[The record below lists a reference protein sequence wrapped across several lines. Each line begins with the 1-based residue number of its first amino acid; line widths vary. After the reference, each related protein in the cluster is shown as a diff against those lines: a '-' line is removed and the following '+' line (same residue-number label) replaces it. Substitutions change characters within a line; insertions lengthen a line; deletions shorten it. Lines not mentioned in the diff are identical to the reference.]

1 MKFNGIELK
10 ELTPEQWDGKT
21 REMLVWCDYDDN
33 PRLALVFGFTLKGH
47 PIADTG
53 NYKTENTYK
62 RFNVFQYCAEITE
75 ENSIESIDDLK
86 GHIERLVED
95 NKKLSDLLN
104 NKSDEY
110 EKLLAEYNLL
120 KEKNEIRKETIE
132 ELNNH
137 RPYKKVRRM
146 TKRELSYWC
155 ANCRGEWAYTDMNIA
170 YHRFDYDVKQA
181 DEPVAVDIKIRG
193 WYESEWHEPLIE
205 D

>member
-120 KEKNEIRKETIE
+120 KEKMKSE
-132 ELNNH
+132 
-137 RPYKKVRRM
+137 KKLL
-146 TKRELSYWC
+146 K
-155 ANCRGEWAYTDMNIA
+155 N
-170 YHRFDYDVKQA
+170 
-181 DEPVAVDIKIRG
+181 
-193 WYESEWHEPLIE
+193 
-205 D
+205 